1 MSTEVFEVY
10 VTKYALTQGI
20 LKMVVRATSFPGMVS
35 TRLGGYS
42 FHKGEWFEDFE
53 SAVLKAEEMREKKLQ
68 SLERQMQ
75 KIKSLDFRSTDS
87 PLGIT
92 VS

>member
-1 MSTEVFEVY
+1 MSTKTFEVY
-10 VTKYALTQGI
+10 VTKYSLTQGI
-20 LKMVVRATSFPGMVS
+20 LKMPVTTTSFPGMVKS
-35 TRLGGYS
+35 SNVT
-42 FHKGEWFEDFE
+42 FFKGEWFEDFE
-53 SAVLKAEEMREKKLQ
+53 SAVLRAEEMREKKLQ